1 MVHTPG
7 PWRRTTY
14 NDLPWVGSDTEL
26 GGLVCSLVGVSP
38 ADADLIMSA
47 PALAAENARLRE
59 ALETTAHELRVRNRY
74 SLQHG
79 AYLLA
84 VEVLASVGV
93 EWARAA
99 LAGEA

>member
-38 ADADLIMSA
+38 ADADIIIAA
-47 PALAAENARLRE
+47 PTVAAENARLRE
-59 ALETTAHELRVRNRY
+59 AVQRLLPAAENWAAHQEVYQYPPNRSPASAAVR
-74 SLQHG
+74 L
-79 AYLLA
+79 
-84 VEVLASVGV
+84 
-93 EWARAA
+93 ARAA
-99 LAGEA
+99 LAEKG

>member
-1 MVHTPG
+1 MGAIQDNQKVL
-7 PWRRTTY
+7 Y
-14 NDLPWVGSDTEL
+14 AQID
-26 GGLVCSLVGVSP
+26 
-38 ADADLIMSA
+38 
-47 PALAAENARLRE
+47 ALAAENARLRE

-99 LAGEA
+99 LTGEA